1 MLPVVLL
8 VEDDPMLL
16 RTYAR
21 VLRSPRYELELANN
35 PQQALSEA
43 LTAGDRLK
51 LLITDQNLNGLGEAL
66 ARDLCQRL
74 PHLQVL
80 VLSGTPD
87 LEIDYEV
94 LAKPFGIEVLR
105 AKVLEKLGLTE

>member
-8 VEDDPMLL
+8 VEDDILLL
-16 RTYAR
+16 RLYAR
-21 VLRSPRYELELANN
+21 ILRSPRYELEMATT

-80 VLSGTPD
+80 ILSGMDVET
-87 LEIDYEV
+87 EYET
-94 LAKPFGIEVLR
+94 LAKPFEVETLR
-105 AKVLEKLGLTE
+105 KKVLEKLGLTE